1 MIVMIIAMMMVV
13 VVIITIIID
22 FSNTF
27 MLTMVRSVSFGSCKM
42 CSTWGGPDYD
52 EDDDNDNDD
61 DNGDADIGCG
71 DYQDDHPF
79 QPPVPR

>member
-1 MIVMIIAMMMVV
+1 
-13 VVIITIIID
+13 
-22 FSNTF
+22 
-27 MLTMVRSVSFGSCKM
+27 M